1 MSNTINA
8 ILSHPLFFIPAVI
21 CGMLWCAQNV
31 LLLCM
36 FLSGFFIGPCQNLSL
51 SPRHKWAYFVTC
63 MFIGLGAIISNAM
76 PIALT
81 SLWVTIPFFL
91 LMGWFQSWMLLPSYW
106 DESDGGSDGDD

>member
-1 MSNTINA
+1 
-8 ILSHPLFFIPAVI
+8 
-21 CGMLWCAQNV
+21 
-31 LLLCM
+31 
-36 FLSGFFIGPCQNLSL
+36 
-51 SPRHKWAYFVTC
+51 